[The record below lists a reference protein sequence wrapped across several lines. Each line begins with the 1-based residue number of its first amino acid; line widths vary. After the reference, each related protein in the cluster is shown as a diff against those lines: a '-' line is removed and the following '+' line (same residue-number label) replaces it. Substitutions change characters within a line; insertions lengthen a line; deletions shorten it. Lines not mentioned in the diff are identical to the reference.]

1 MKKTNS
7 KYEATSASL
16 PKIEKSNEGKLRGG
30 FVSLSNRVGTPAN
43 LNCPSGESSCSITN
57 KQCAYIHNINCPGE
71 ITASCIGYSDK
82 GTNLNCGAHAKKC
95 AGTLPPDTTEPT
107 STSSNIGEISESL
120 LF

>member
-1 MKKTNS
+1 MKNTAHIRNNKLTV
-7 KYEATSASL
+7 L
-16 PKIEKSNEGKLRGG
+16 IPFMNEGEEVAATVRDVRRNYKQAM
-30 FVSLSNRVGTPAN
+30 RVH
-43 LNCPSGESSCSITN
+43 S
-57 KQCAYIHNINCPGE
+57 QHHNINCPEE